1 MDVTIFTL
9 GYQGIGIGEYIETL
23 REKNVGMVLDVRE
36 TPWSYKKDFSRS
48 TFREHLATA
57 GLGYEH
63 VQSAGN
69 PAENRKTALSSQESL
84 ARYRE
89 YLEAHLQCVHELLG
103 HARTAHDRGY
113 SVCLTCFEKNWHE
126 CHRSVLTD
134 VMQRFLPEL
143 EVCHLE
149 ASQNQLSLGL

>member
-1 MDVTIFTL
+1 MIIFTL
-9 GYQGIGIGEYIETL
+9 GYQGIDIREYIATL
-23 REKNVGMVLDVRE
+23 HEKNVGLVLDVRE

-48 TFREHLATA
+48 NFQTHLAAA
-57 GLGYEH
+57 GVLYEH

-69 PAENRKTALSSQESL
+69 PAENRKTAASSQESL

-89 YLEAHLQCVHELLG
+89 YLETKPQIVHELIARV
-103 HARTAHDRGY
+103 HAAGDKGP
-113 SVCLTCFEKNWHE
+113 SVCLTCFEKNWYE

-134 VMQRFLPEL
+134 VMQHYIPEL

-149 ASQNQLSLGL
+149 AGPTQLHLDL